1 MPLSPLNI
9 ALWAVNLETPL
20 KSLSDW
26 IEITSQ
32 RMEQAKEQGTD
43 LLLMPEY
50 VSEQWMAFAPAGIG
64 PDEEIPWMA
73 TQATEAIDQ
82 LKVLVKAHDIAL
94 LAGTFPVAIDT
105 KDDVSDSPVN
115 DNSGYYNRAHLFLP
129 DDRYITQDKLCLT
142 PNEQDPKVWCLTPG
156 NKIKVFTWRSLRIAI
171 LICLDIEM
179 PALSSLIADHDI
191 DLILV
196 PSMTSKLA
204 GYNRVFGCAKAR
216 AIELQAAVAAVGPI
230 GATHFFGKKR
240 QNQTS
245 AAAVYIPCEE
255 SLGHIGVATEISPT
269 DTTVGQGP
277 LIVAKDIPF
286 DEIRRLRSGS
296 AEVWPG
302 AWNADHVVVED
313 NEK

>member
-1 MPLSPLNI
+1 MTLSPLNI
-9 ALWAVNLETPL
+9 ALWAINLEPPL
-20 KSLSDW
+20 KSLADW
-26 IEITSQ
+26 IEITSH
-32 RMEQAKEQGTD
+32 RMEQAKEQGAN

-50 VSEQWMAFAPAGIG
+50 VSEQWMSFAPAGIA

-73 TQATEAIDQ
+73 TQAADAIDQ
-82 LKVLVKAHDIAL
+82 LKGLAKTHEMGL

-105 KDDVSDSPVN
+105 KDEASDSPVN
-115 DNSGYYNRAHLFLP
+115 DNSGFYNRAHLFLP
-129 DDRYITQDKLCLT
+129 DGRYITQDKLCLT
-142 PNEQDPKVWCLTPG
+142 PSEQDPQAWCLTPG
-156 NKIKVFTWRSLRIAI
+156 SKVKVFNWQGLRIAI
-171 LICLDIEM
+171 LICLDVEM

-216 AIELQAAVAAVGPI
+216 AIELQAAIAAVGPI
-230 GATHFFGKKR
+230 GATRFLGKKR

-277 LIVAKDIPF
+277 LIVAKDVPF
-286 DEIRRLRSGS
+286 AEIRRLRNGK

-302 AWNADHVVVED
+302 AWDADHIFVE
-313 NEK
+313 EE